1 MRDNVVLAGSLKF
14 LSLGDIMQLLGA
26 NGSTGILRMISRYAS
41 EPGFVYFESGN
52 PINASCGSKL
62 GLEAIYSL
70 FGWGDGEFEF
80 SKESITSQRV
90 ITKSRMGIILEGL
103 KMVDDGQ
110 IRKVGPDAASRQNAA
125 AYAAGSVPI
134 VKGPL
139 VDYMYV
145 ADEEDFFDGEYIVE
159 EGKHGS
165 WIWVI
170 LEGVVEI
177 VRDTPEGP
185 LPMIRLGD
193 GAFIGSL
200 ASFLIQGHI
209 RTATAVA
216 VGNVQLGVLD
226 SQRLAQEFA
235 RLTPEFRGFLVSLD
249 KRLKQL
255 NERAFDFRLGKFSIE
270 DFVGNKKPIITQNST
285 EDALYVVREG
295 TASVVRF
302 DDSTHIPLAQ
312 LYKGDYFGHIPFV
325 DLGHEPEAASVL
337 AGKDLK
343 VRKID
348 MTQFQNEYNQLST
361 TFKNFV
367 DNVATCV
374 SVTTDVVCSYHKKFG
389 TGSKKVQNP

>member
-1 MRDNVVLAGSLKF
+1 MRDNVVLAGSVNF
-14 LSLGDIMQLLGA
+14 LALGDIMQLLGA
-26 NGSTGILRMISRYAS
+26 NSSTGVLRLISRYAA
-41 EPGFVYFESGN
+41 EPGFIYFENGN
-52 PINASCGSKL
+52 PINASCGTRV

-70 FGWGDGEFEF
+70 FGWTDGEFEF
-80 SKESITSQRV
+80 TKEPISSHRV

-103 KMVDDGQ
+103 KMMDDGQ
-110 IRKVGPDAASRQNAA
+110 VKKVGPDALHRQYTTSNDPNT
-125 AYAAGSVPI
+125 VPI

-177 VRDTPEGP
+177 VKQTPKGP
-185 LPMIRLGD
+185 QPIVRLGD
-193 GAFIGSL
+193 GSFIGSL

-235 RLTPEFRGFLVSLD
+235 RLTPELRGFLISLD
-249 KRLKQL
+249 NRLKQL
-255 NERAFDFRLGKFSIE
+255 NERVLEFQ
-270 DFVGNKKPIITQNST
+270 QNVTDNNPLLDDKNPVIKQGTT
-285 EDALYVVREG
+285 EDAMYVVSEG
-295 TASVVRF
+295 TATVVRNEP
-302 DDSTHIPLAQ
+302 DGRIPLVQ
-312 LYKGDYFGHIPFV
+312 LRKGDFFGHVPFL
-325 DLGHEPEAASVL
+325 DLGHEPEFASVL
-337 AGKDLK
+337 SSKNFK
-343 VRKID
+343 VRRVE
-348 MTQFQNEYNQLST
+348 MAAFRNEYAQLST

-367 DNVATCV
+367 DNVAACV
-374 SVTTDVVCSYHKKFG
+374 SVSTRVVCDYQKKG
-389 TGSKKVQNP
+389 VGK

>member
-1 MRDNVVLAGSLKF
+1 MRDNVVLAGSVNF
-14 LSLGDIMQLLGA
+14 LALGDIMQLLGA
-26 NGSTGILRMISRYAS
+26 NSSTGVLRLISRYAS
-41 EPGFVYFESGN
+41 EPGFIYFENGN
-52 PINASCGSKL
+52 PINASCGSRV

-70 FGWGDGEFEF
+70 FGWTDGQFEF
-80 SKESITSQRV
+80 TKENVSSNRI

-103 KMVDDGQ
+103 KMIDDGQ
-110 IRKVGPDAASRQNAA
+110 VKKVGPDASHRQFSTSNDPNA
-125 AYAAGSVPI
+125 VPV

-177 VRDTPEGP
+177 VKETNKGP
-185 LPMIRLGD
+185 FSIIRLGD
-193 GAFIGSL
+193 GSFIGSL

-235 RLTPEFRGFLVSLD
+235 RLTPELRGFLVSLD

-255 NERAFDFRLGKFSIE
+255 NERAFEYQQNIPFDKTLLE
-270 DFVGNKKPIITQNST
+270 NKKSVIKQGTS
-285 EDALYVVREG
+285 EDSLYVITEG
-295 TASVVRF
+295 SAFVVRQE
-302 DDSTHIPLAQ
+302 DHGTVPLIQ
-312 LYKGDYFGHIPFV
+312 LTKGDYFGNVPFL
-325 DLGHEPEAASVL
+325 DFGHEPEFASVL
-337 AGKDLK
+337 APTNFK
-343 VRKID
+343 VRKVD
-348 MTQFQNEYNQLST
+348 MTPFRNEFNQMST

-367 DNVATCV
+367 DNVASCV
-374 SVTTDVVCSYHKKFG
+374 SVSTKVVCNLKNKVSDKK
-389 TGSKKVQNP
+389 